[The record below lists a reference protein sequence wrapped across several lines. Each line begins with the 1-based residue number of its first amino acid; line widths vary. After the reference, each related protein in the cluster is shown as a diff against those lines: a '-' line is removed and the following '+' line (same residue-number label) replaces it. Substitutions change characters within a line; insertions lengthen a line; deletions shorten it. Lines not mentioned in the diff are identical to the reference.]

1 MGWHWRW
8 RKVLAGG
15 PFRLNLSKTGIGGSV
30 GVPGIRTGISA
41 TGCKYIA
48 LGIPGT
54 GLYWY
59 YFFRSSKTP
68 ATAPANDPL
77 NEKTSQGE
85 RTFGSSSG
93 ISGAGSPVSWTTR
106 PA

>member
-30 GVPGIRTGISA
+30 GIPGFRTGISA

-59 YFFRSSKTP
+59 YFFRRPKTQPAAGPDNSKDAETIP
-68 ATAPANDPL
+68 WWRTADENS
-77 NEKTSQGE
+77 N
-85 RTFGSSSG
+85 R
-93 ISGAGSPVSWTTR
+93 
-106 PA
+106 